1 MMDLDPRLGR
11 PNWSPSAAAPGRVRA
26 LALVALP
33 VSLWYFAW
41 LLQPDRIGHPLLF
54 GVLVAAE
61 LFNAT
66 QAAGFLWTCSSAK
79 NLRPS
84 AMGGPSAP
92 TVDVLIPVYDE
103 PLDVVSPTV
112 RAATRMRGARVKV
125 HVLDDGGSA
134 ELAAFASSVGARYLR
149 RSENH
154 GAKAGNINHAL
165 SVTNGA
171 LVAVFDCD
179 HVPHEDFLVKTLPK
193 LTKETALVQTPQYY
207 ANHAGCS
214 LASSAWAQQALFFGV
229 IARGKGG
236 AGSMFCC
243 GTNVLF
249 RRRALQDVGGFPE
262 ESLTEDFELSL
273 HLHERRWKT
282 AYVPDVLAQGLGP
295 EDMASYVGQQQRW
308 SRGCLSALPAIFR
321 ARLPLRQRFQ
331 YLLSSMYFLS
341 GWTVLIYM
349 SLPVIRIMTG
359 AQPLAGASS
368 DAFLLH
374 FVPYFGFA
382 LLNVAR
388 AGAGSYSFGAFALSA
403 ASFWIHVQSS
413 ILQLLGKRGRFVVTP
428 KQGESGRQP
437 ATALPAL
444 IAVAV
449 LGLAAVLGLVRSQS
463 PATLNNVAFAALHIS
478 VLLAGSWP
486 ALVGPRARVASDRE
500 SLESRRAA

>member
-1 MMDLDPRLGR
+1 MMDLDPRLGN
-11 PNWSPSAAAPGRVRA
+11 PNWSAVAPAPGRMRA
-26 LALVALP
+26 LALVAMP
-33 VSLWYFAW
+33 VTLWYFAW
-41 LLQPDRIGHPLLF
+41 LLHPDRIGHPLLF
-54 GVLVAAE
+54 GVLIVAE

-66 QAAGFLWTCSSAK
+66 QAAGFLWTCLSAK
-79 NLRPS
+79 NLRPI
-84 AMGGPSAP
+84 ATRRRNTP
-92 TVDVLIPVYDE
+92 TVDVFIPVYDE
-103 PLDVVSPTV
+103 PLEVVAPTV
-112 RAATRMRGARVKV
+112 RAATRMRGARVTV
-125 HVLDDGGSA
+125 HVLDDGGSD
-134 ELAAFASSVGARYLR
+134 ELAAFASSVGAHYLR

-165 SVTNGA
+165 SVTSGA

-179 HVPHEDFLVKTLPK
+179 HVPHEDFLVKTLPH
-193 LTKETALVQTPQYY
+193 LTEETALVQTPQYY
-207 ANHAGCS
+207 ANQDACS

-249 RRRALQDVGGFPE
+249 RRRALQEVRGFPE

-273 HLHERRWKT
+273 HLHERGWKT
-282 AYVPDVLAQGLGP
+282 AYVPEVLAQGLGP

-308 SRGCLSALPAIFR
+308 SRGCLSALPSILR
-321 ARLPLRQRFQ
+321 ARIPLRQRFQ

-349 SLPVIRIMTG
+349 SLPVIRITTG
-359 AQPLAGASS
+359 AQPLAGASA
-368 DAFLLH
+368 DAFLFH

-388 AGAGSYSFGAFALSA
+388 AGSGGYSFGAFALSA

-428 KQGESGRQP
+428 KRGASGRQP
-437 ATALPAL
+437 STALPAL
-444 IAVAV
+444 IAVGVLGVATL
-449 LGLAAVLGLVRSQS
+449 LGLARSQS

-486 ALVGPRARVASDRE
+486 ALVGPRRRAASDRE
-500 SLESRRAA
+500 RLESRQAA